1 MTLTIRPAAPADL
14 PLIAALIR
22 DLADY
27 EKLAGEVRFDQAVLG
42 EKLFGP
48 RPYAEV
54 LIGEIDG
61 EAQGFAL
68 FFHNFSTF
76 EGRPGIYLEDLF
88 VRPEARGSG
97 LGKAL
102 LARLAALAVERD
114 CARLEWSVLD
124 WNEPAIG
131 FYRQL
136 GARAMDEWTVM
147 RVDGA
152 ALAQLAAA
160 AQVSVD
166 SVWNPVKQGV
176 IHKQV

>member
-1 MTLTIRPAAPADL
+1 MTVSIRPATPADL
-14 PLIAALIR
+14 PLIAEFIR
-22 DLADY
+22 DLAAY
-27 EKLAGEVRFDQAVLG
+27 EKLSHEVRFDEAKLG

-54 LIGEIDG
+54 LIGELG
-61 EAQGFAL
+61 GAPQGFAL

-102 LARLAALAVERD
+102 LAHLAKLCVERD

-124 WNEPAIG
+124 WNAPSIG
-131 FYRQL
+131 FYQSL
-136 GARAMDEWTVM
+136 GAKLMDEWTVM
-147 RVDGA
+147 RVDGD
-152 ALAQLAAA
+152 ALTRLAGTA
-160 AQVSVD
+160 
-166 SVWNPVKQGV
+166 
-176 IHKQV
+176 

>member
-1 MTLTIRPAAPADL
+1 MSLSIRPATAADIS
-14 PLIAALIR
+14 LIGQFIR
-22 DLADY
+22 DLAEY
-27 EKLAGEVRFDQAVLG
+27 EKLAHAVRFDEAVMA
-42 EKLFGP
+42 EKLFGA

-61 EAQGFAL
+61 TPQGFAL

-88 VRPEARGSG
+88 VRPDARGSG

-124 WNEPAIG
+124 WNTPAID
-131 FYRQL
+131 FYKAL
-136 GARAMDEWTVM
+136 GARMMDEWTVM

-152 ALAQLAAA
+152 ALSELAG
-160 AQVSVD
+160 
-166 SVWNPVKQGV
+166 K
-176 IHKQV
+176 